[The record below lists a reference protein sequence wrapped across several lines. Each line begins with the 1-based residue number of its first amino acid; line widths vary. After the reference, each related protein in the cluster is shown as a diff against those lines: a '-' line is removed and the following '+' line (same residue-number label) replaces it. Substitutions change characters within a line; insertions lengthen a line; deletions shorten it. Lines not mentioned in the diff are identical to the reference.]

1 MRYTRSVGVL
11 QSTLRRAA
19 PESSTTVPAIA
30 TKSPTPFL
38 LDTMAEIDG
47 AGGQDPFAVPAAD
60 PVVEP
65 VVMDAA
71 PPPAVVDGGLDFDA
85 VPAPAP
91 PATDAPMDGEF
102 WTLFGSA

>member
-1 MRYTRSVGVL
+1 MGRCAAES
-11 QSTLRRAA
+11 LRRASA
-19 PESSTTVPAIA
+19 PAIA
-30 TKSPTPFL
+30 AKSPS

-91 PATDAPMDGEF
+91 PAADAPMDGEF
-102 WTLFGSA
+102 WSRFGSA

>member
-1 MRYTRSVGVL
+1 M
-11 QSTLRRAA
+11 AA
-19 PESSTTVPAIA
+19 
-30 TKSPTPFL
+30 
-38 LDTMAEIDG
+38 IDG

-65 VVMDAA
+65 VMDAA

-91 PATDAPMDGEF
+91 PAADAPMDGEF
-102 WTLFGSA
+102 RALFGRA